1 MNGILQ
7 RPVVVGLAM
16 AVLLS
21 AGSSGCES
29 GRAGLVA
36 PQWTLTDIEGTKHS
50 LVDYEEQVVVL
61 AFWSS
66 DDLASRLAA
75 SDIQAVHEQFVN
87 RGVTVF
93 GISMQIVQET
103 DAFFDV
109 EHYTFTQL
117 VSDGSATETYAV
129 KQLPT
134 FVVIGL
140 GKGVVFREEGFT
152 RGIGQRLTLA
162 IHQQLR
168 QHGM

>member
-1 MNGILQ
+1 MNGVLKRAAVIGVMTIILC
-7 RPVVVGLAM
+7 
-16 AVLLS
+16 

-29 GRAGLVA
+29 GRAGLAA
-36 PQWTLTDIEGTKHS
+36 PLWTLTDIHGTKHA
-50 LVDYEEQVVVL
+50 LADHEEQVVVL

-66 DDLASRLAA
+66 DDLASRLAV
-75 SDIQAVHEQFVN
+75 SDIQAVHEQFAN

-103 DAFFDV
+103 DAYFDV

-134 FVVIGL
+134 FVVIGPDR
-140 GKGVVFREEGFT
+140 GVVFREEGYT
-152 RGIGQRLTLA
+152 RGIGHRLALA

>member
-7 RPVVVGLAM
+7 RPVVMGSVM
-16 AVLLS
+16 AVLLG

-36 PQWTLTDIEGTKHS
+36 PQWTLTDVEGTKHS
-50 LVDYEEQVVVL
+50 LTDHEQQVVVL

-66 DDLASRLAA
+66 DDLPSRLAA
-75 SDIQAVHEQFVN
+75 SDIQSVHEQFAN

-93 GISMQIVQET
+93 GISMQIVEET

-109 EHYTFTQL
+109 EHYTFIQL
-117 VSDGSATETYAV
+117 VSDGSATETYTV

-134 FVVIGL
+134 FVVIGPDR
-140 GKGVVFREEGFT
+140 GVVFREEGFT
-152 RGIGQRLTLA
+152 RGIGQRLALA
-162 IHQQLR
+162 IQQQLR

>member
-1 MNGILQ
+1 MKGILQ
-7 RPVVVGLAM
+7 RPIVAGM
-16 AVLLS
+16 AVLLC
-21 AGSSGCES
+21 AGLSGCES
-29 GRAGLVA
+29 GRAGLAA
-36 PQWTLTDIEGTKHS
+36 PAWTLNDIEGTKHS
-50 LVDYEEQVVVL
+50 LADHEEQVVIL

-75 SDIQAVHEQFVN
+75 SDIQAVHEQFAN
-87 RGVTVF
+87 RAVTVF
-93 GISMQIVQET
+93 GISMQIVDET

-117 VSDGSATETYAV
+117 VSDGSAAKTYAV

-134 FVVIGL
+134 LVVIGF
-140 GKGVVFREEGFT
+140 GKGVVFREEGYT

-162 IHQQLR
+162 IQQQLR

>member
-1 MNGILQ
+1 MNGIF
-7 RPVVVGLAM
+7 GCAIN
-16 AVLLS
+16 AVWIVALFC
-21 AGSSGCES
+21 AACAGCE
-29 GRAGLVA
+29 AGQAGYAA
-36 PQWTLTDIEGTKHS
+36 PPWTLTDIDGTRHS
-50 LVDYEEQVVVL
+50 LVEHEEQVVVL

-66 DDLASRLAA
+66 EDLPSRLAV
-75 SDIQAVHEQFVN
+75 SDIQAVHEQFAN
-87 RGVTVF
+87 RAVTVF

-117 VSDGSATETYAV
+117 VSDGSAVETYAV

-162 IHQQLR
+162 INQQLR